1 MKQVYT
7 TLTKFISLEY
17 LPFHNWIEKC
27 FFSGLTTEPL
37 PVLIRIT
44 NKPLS
49 SFFPGEKERVS

>member
-1 MKQVYT
+1 MKQVLT
-7 TLTKFISLEY
+7 AITKFISLEY

-27 FFSGLTTEPL
+27 FFKGLTKEPV

-49 SFFPGEKERVS
+49 SFSPKGN